1 MYSYLLVFAQF
12 AIIIVMLLLGRGIFT
27 SVAGMSVFAFGLLF
41 GLWTLGHNRLGNFNV
56 RPDIKAGCSMVD
68 SGPYRYVR
76 HPMYTS
82 VLVMMLGVLI
92 STPVGTEWVL
102 FVLLF
107 AVLSAK
113 ARREERLWCAHHP
126 PYDAYREKTKMFL
139 PFVW

>member
-12 AIIIVMLLLGRGIFT
+12 AIIIAMVLLGHGVLA
-27 SVAGMSVFAFGLLF
+27 SVAGMTVFAFGLLF
-41 GLWTLGHNRLGNFNV
+41 GLWAMGHNRLGNFNV
-56 RPDIKAGCSMVD
+56 RPDIKEGCSMVD
-68 SGPYRYVR
+68 GGPYRYVR

-92 STPVGTEWVL
+92 STPVWTEWLL

-107 AVLSAK
+107 GVLSAK
-113 ARREERLWCAHHP
+113 AKREERLWCGHDPA
-126 PYDAYREKTKMFL
+126 YGAYREKTKMFL